1 MDKIDKRPNII
12 IIEDHS
18 IVREGLLNY
27 FHKTGRFKVAGT
39 AGNLDDAKKL
49 LLSTKADILIL
60 DIQLKD
66 GLGLSLIPWLKQEKD
81 RNEDFPI
88 IAIYTAYDDFV
99 YVSAAL
105 TKGAQVYMNKRRSVE
120 ELEEALLKA
129 INGEKII
136 DDTVQT
142 KLEILADTIDALTRR
157 EAEIFTLVKS
167 GLSNKQIADKLEIK
181 VRTVENILS
190 IIYDKVGVNS
200 RQELQD
206 YCL

>member
-1 MDKIDKRPNII
+1 
-12 IIEDHS
+12 
-18 IVREGLLNY
+18 
-27 FHKTGRFKVAGT
+27 
-39 AGNLDDAKKL
+39 
-49 LLSTKADILIL
+49 
-60 DIQLKD
+60 
-66 GLGLSLIPWLKQEKD
+66 
-81 RNEDFPI
+81 
-88 IAIYTAYDDFV
+88 
-99 YVSAAL
+99 
-105 TKGAQVYMNKRRSVE
+105 MNKRRSVE

-157 EAEIFTLVKS
+157 EAEIFALVKS
-167 GLSNKQIADKLEIK
+167 GLSNKQIADRLDIK